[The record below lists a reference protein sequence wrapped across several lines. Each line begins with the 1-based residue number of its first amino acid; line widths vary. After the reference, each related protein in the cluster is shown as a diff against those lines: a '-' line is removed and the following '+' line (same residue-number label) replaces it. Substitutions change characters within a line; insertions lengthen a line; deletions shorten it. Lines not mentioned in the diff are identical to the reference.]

1 MAGFCIIDRW
11 LSICL
16 CHTGIMSATT
26 ASSTEHG
33 GPLVLADLEACCSPI
48 TGGVLDAAAAERLA
62 GVLKALAEPTRL
74 RLVSLIAG
82 HEGAEACVCDLTA
95 PVGLSQP
102 TVSHHLKILV
112 KAGLLERT
120 QRGKWA
126 YYRVV
131 PAALDVLSEVFVGT
145 RRH

>member
-1 MAGFCIIDRW
+1 M
-11 LSICL
+11 
-16 CHTGIMSATT
+16 TTSAFT
-26 ASSTEHG
+26 ARDQTEQ
-33 GPLVLADLEACCSPI
+33 DLQACCQPI
-48 TGGVLDAAAAERLA
+48 TDTVLDPGAAERLA
-62 GVLKALAEPTRL
+62 ELLKALAEPTRL

-112 KAGLLERT
+112 EAGLLDRT
-120 QRGKWA
+120 QRGRWA

-131 PAALDVLSEVFVGT
+131 PAALEALARSFARGADRTHGAP
-145 RRH
+145 H

>member
-1 MAGFCIIDRW
+1 MP
-11 LSICL
+11 
-16 CHTGIMSATT
+16 TT
-26 ASSTEHG
+26 LPADL
-33 GPLVLADLEACCSPI
+33 LVADLEACCRPI
-48 TGGVLDAAAAERLA
+48 TDTVLDLPTAERLA

-82 HEGAEACVCDLTA
+82 YQGAEACVAELTG

-112 KAGLLERT
+112 EAGLLQRL

-126 YYRVV
+126 YYRLA
-131 PAALDVLSEVFVGT
+131 PGALDALARAFARTG
-145 RRH
+145 RC

>member
-1 MAGFCIIDRW
+1 MPATMTPTDRGAA
-11 LSICL
+11 L
-16 CHTGIMSATT
+16 
-26 ASSTEHG
+26 
-33 GPLVLADLEACCSPI
+33 LVTDIAACCGPI
-48 TGGVLDAAAAERLA
+48 TEGVLDPAAAERLA

-102 TVSHHLKILV
+102 TVSHHLKTLV
-112 KAGLLERT
+112 EAGLLERS

-126 YYRVV
+126 YYRLV
-131 PAALDVLSEVFVGT
+131 PAALDALAAVFARASG
-145 RRH
+145 R